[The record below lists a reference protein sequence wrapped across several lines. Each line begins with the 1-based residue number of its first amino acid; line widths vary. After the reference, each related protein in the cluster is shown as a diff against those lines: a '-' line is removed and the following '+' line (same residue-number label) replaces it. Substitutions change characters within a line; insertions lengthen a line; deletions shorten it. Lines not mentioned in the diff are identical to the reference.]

1 MQVTPRN
8 LTCTLGAWNKNTRD
22 TITQPGMLKDK
33 VRTLRSCRGR
43 WNGELYR
50 RMERDA
56 TKYSRC
62 PRKFWFKIVFKS
74 VLSQSS
80 SIWGPEFSELKF
92 NSTYKALVVKSDLHY
107 ALAYFLLHK
116 KRTFFERLHVATMV
130 LFEKKRILRF
140 IYVVYF
146 VLGITNFFRRKNY
159 CKKGKRK
166 ESPTILPRF
175 YSTRALSSQR
185 YSRAMVGPDKL
196 VRISAI

>member
-8 LTCTLGAWNKNTRD
+8 LTCTLGAMKQKYTGHYYTARHVKR
-22 TITQPGMLKDK
+22 QK

-62 PRKFWFKIVFKS
+62 PRKFWFKIIFKS

-80 SIWGPEFSELKF
+80 SIWGPEFSELKS
-92 NSTYKALVVKSDLHY
+92 NSTYKALVVKSDLRY

-130 LFEKKRILRF
+130 LFEKKNAYCVSFTLF
-140 IYVVYF
+140 I
-146 VLGITNFFRRKNY
+146 
-159 CKKGKRK
+159 
-166 ESPTILPRF
+166 
-175 YSTRALSSQR
+175 SSW
-185 YSRAMVGPDKL
+185 A
-196 VRISAI
+196 